1 MSSLD
6 GNYDSEDLP
15 RIDEEVEN
23 MIILGQPVQP
33 VNNPD
38 ARPQSRSEMTEIM
51 KEVLKVLGHSEVRH
65 MSDNFMPHELIRQ
78 ILTVLN
84 SFKIWG

>member
-6 GNYDSEDLP
+6 GNCDSEDLP
-15 RIDEEVEN
+15 RIDEEVEE

-38 ARPQSRSEMTEIM
+38 ARPQSLSTQFKEMTEIV
-51 KEVLKVLGHSEVRH
+51 KSILKVLGHSERRH
-65 MSDNFMPHELIRQ
+65 MSDNFMPH
-78 ILTVLN
+78 
-84 SFKIWG
+84 